1 LINVKK
7 AGTLTKFSKSVNM
20 KILFTAKLYVRSGI
34 LIVGVLM
41 ILMSKIAP
49 AQATED
55 IINKITD
62 DLYRLKD
69 IEINTREKT
78 ISLPCKVN
86 MESGLLEVVLC
97 RPEGK
102 THESLLVTS
111 TTPLEFQ
118 TALLLLGLDP
128 VNELP
133 ESPEEEDALS
143 PYLTFETPG
152 DSVLLFLDIIQSDG
166 KEVRV
171 PLENYIRDERIQKAL
186 SPGSWLFRGA
196 VTHRSGHVI
205 VDPDVTMIATY
216 HDPIALMEMNN
227 ADKYDDELF
236 YVNTNAGL
244 TKDQPVKLIIQVIK

>member
-1 LINVKK
+1 
-7 AGTLTKFSKSVNM
+7 M
-20 KILFTAKLYVRSGI
+20 KIHFTAKLYVRSGI
-34 LIVGVLM
+34 LIVGVFM

-49 AQATED
+49 AQAAED

-78 ISLPCKVN
+78 IALPCKVN

-118 TALLLLGLDP
+118 TALLLVGLDP

-133 ESPEEEDALS
+133 EDPKKGDALS
-143 PYLTFETPG
+143 PYLTLETPG
-152 DSVLLFLDIIQSDG
+152 DSVLLFLDIKDNGEEIR
-166 KEVRV
+166 K
-171 PLENYIRDERIQKAL
+171 PIENFIRDERTQKAVDQR
-186 SPGSWLFRGA
+186 SWLFRGA

-216 HDPIALMEMNN
+216 HDPIALMEINN

-244 TKDQPVKLIIQVIK
+244 VKNQSVKLIIQVIK